1 MWAPAPDL
9 KGQQFGLWIVQG
21 KGEPVGV
28 RRRPVWICRCSCGT
42 IKPVRPEALLNGRSK
57 SCGCATQRFRKTK
70 LEKRFSLVNQRFG
83 RLFVLWR
90 AGSKKYGDQT
100 RQSGVNAVW
109 ECKCDCGKIIK
120 VLSKELRAGKD
131 NCGCENYLPAGQA
144 IRNARLSEYKRC
156 AAERELVWEISDE
169 RFDELIHGNCHF
181 CGVEPLQVA
190 RVKNCKGTLVYNGID
205 RLNNSIG
212 YVEGNVVSACFVCNS
227 MKRVM
232 STEAFIAHL
241 RKIIQHCDNKN
252 VLKAG
257 V

>member
-1 MWAPAPDL
+1 MRAPAQDL
-9 KGQQFGLWIVQG
+9 KGQQFGLWIVQC

-28 RRRPVWICRCSCGT
+28 RRRPVWICRCTCGT

-57 SCGCATQRFRKTK
+57 SCGCATIRFKKAK

-83 RLFVLWR
+83 SLFVLWR
-90 AGSKKYGDQT
+90 AGSKKFGKST
-100 RQSGVNAVW
+100 SSHAVW

-120 VLSKELRAGKD
+120 VTGKD
-131 NCGCENYLPAGQA
+131 LRGGKDHCGCQNYLPAGQA
-144 IRNARLSEYKRC
+144 IRNARLADYKKR
-156 AAERELVWEISDE
+156 AVDLELIWGISDE

-181 CGVEPLQVA
+181 CGVPPQQVA
-190 RVKNCKGTLVYNGID
+190 RIKNCRGVLVYNGID

-212 YVEGNVVSACFVCNS
+212 YVEGNAVSCCSVCNY
-227 MKRVM
+227 MKRTM
-232 STEAFIAHL
+232 SSEAFIAHL

-252 VLKAG
+252 VLKAN